1 MSATIKIVKEVLA
14 HLRAD
19 PRMVDTLS
27 DTADLINDVSLDS
40 LELLQLMLEVESR
53 LAVRID
59 FEKLEYSD
67 LSSIAV
73 LANFLDAMPSTHVS
87 NAGGGS

>member
-1 MSATIKIVKEVLA
+1 MSTTIKVVKEVLA
-14 HLRAD
+14 QLRSD
-19 PRMVDTLS
+19 PAMVDKLS

-40 LELLQLMLEVESR
+40 LELLQLMLEVEAR

-67 LSSIAV
+67 LSSITI
-73 LANFLDAMPSTHVS
+73 LANFLDSMPSHNS
-87 NAGGGS
+87 PQR

>member
-1 MSATIKIVKEVLA
+1 MSATIKVVKEVVA
-14 HLRAD
+14 HLRSD
-19 PRMVDTLS
+19 PALIDELS

-40 LELLQLMLEVESR
+40 LELLQLMLEIEAR

-67 LSSIAV
+67 LSSITV
-73 LANFLDAMPSTHVS
+73 LANFLDSMPSHDI
-87 NAGGGS
+87 AQH

>member
-1 MSATIKIVKEVLA
+1 MSTTIRIVKEVLA
-14 HLRAD
+14 HLRSD
-19 PRMVDTLS
+19 PALVDKLS

-40 LELLQLMLEVESR
+40 LELLQLMLEVEAR

-67 LSSIAV
+67 LSSITV
-73 LANFLDAMPSTHVS
+73 LANFLDSMPCHDIPQC
-87 NAGGGS
+87 